1 MVIYKN
7 ILVTLDSCG
16 QSEPVLTQLPQLVW
30 KTGTT
35 VHLLSVYPSMR
46 AVVTQDGVVSGYQ
59 LEAQTSAAARKYL
72 DKVAHQ
78 LQEHGAQVHVH
89 VQFGQAAEMML
100 KTVHTAAVDLIV
112 LPIPWY
118 RGDGHRMA
126 VEATTR
132 VIQQAPVPVLVVRL
146 QTSQGNAGGRP
157 WLSHP

>member
-1 MVIYKN
+1 MFMYKN

-16 QSEPVLTQLPQLVW
+16 QSEPVLAQLPQLVW

-46 AVVTQDGVVSGYQ
+46 AVVTQQGVVSGHQ
-59 LEAQTSAAARKYL
+59 LETQTSAAARKYL
-72 DKVAHQ
+72 DKLANQ
-78 LQEHGAQVHVH
+78 LQEHGAQVHVN
-89 VQFGQAAEMML
+89 VQFGHPAEMML
-100 KTVHTAAVDLIV
+100 RTVQTAAVDLIV

-146 QTSQGNAGGRP
+146 QTSQGEAGGRP
-157 WLSHP
+157 WLSRP